1 MCYLEAVLLA
11 YVVLYYVIP
20 PYRPSGNLGAS
31 MADERSRALKSSLSW
46 VMAAPSERTVS
57 KGEGVKALWALIF
70 AIIIVLTFVI
80 PYAILKDVA
89 SLWGAYTFWTLL
101 TAITI
106 ALVCLLMR
114 KWRD

>member
-1 MCYLEAVLLA
+1 M
-11 YVVLYYVIP
+11 
-20 PYRPSGNLGAS
+20 
-31 MADERSRALKSSLSW
+31 
-46 VMAAPSERTVS
+46 TVS
-57 KGEGVKALWALIF
+57 VEKTIGKGESVKALWALVF

-80 PYAILKDVA
+80 PYTVLKDVA

-114 KWRD
+114 GWRE

>member
-1 MCYLEAVLLA
+1 
-11 YVVLYYVIP
+11 
-20 PYRPSGNLGAS
+20 
-31 MADERSRALKSSLSW
+31 
-46 VMAAPSERTVS
+46 VS
-57 KGEGVKALWALIF
+57 VEKAMDKGESVKALWALVF

-80 PYAILKDVA
+80 PYTVLKDVA

-114 KWRD
+114 GWRE